1 MTALFMTMTEAPV
14 AILATLCGITLIV
27 VVLWEGFETIVLPR
41 RVTRRFRLTRM
52 FYRPAWGTWT
62 RMVYT
67 FVQEARQQ
75 ETWLSFFGPLSLLLL
90 LSFWAG
96 GLITGFALLH
106 WASGSGFATHAGHA
120 GFLTDLY
127 LSGTTFFTLGL
138 GDVVPQSTA
147 ARLLVVVESGMG
159 FAFLALVIGYLPAL
173 NQSFARREVSI
184 SLLDARAGSPPTAS
198 EMLRRH
204 GHERGMEALRQLLH
218 EWEKWSAEFLEG
230 HLSYPVLAYFRSQHD
245 NQSWLAA
252 LTAILDTCAL
262 VMAGV
267 EGACERQAELTFA
280 MARHAVVDL
289 ALVFRTKPREP
300 KPERL
305 APEKLAELRDL
316 LAASGLKLHDG
327 EDFDRRLAELRWL
340 YEPYVNALATYFRVS
355 IPPWIA
361 AETWVDNWQVSVWE
375 RQSVE
380 RKEVRERRKG
390 EHF

>member
-1 MTALFMTMTEAPV
+1 MEGANCWFPEEATV
-14 AILATLCGITLIV
+14 AVFAFLCGLALVV

-41 RVTRRFRLTRM
+41 RVTRRFRLTRL
-52 FYRPAWGTWT
+52 FYRRTWIPWVK
-62 RMVYT
+62 MVKA
-67 FVQEARQQ
+67 FVPERQK

-96 GLITGFALLH
+96 GLIIGFALLH
-106 WASGSGFATHAGHA
+106 WAIGSAVLSHDGNSG
-120 GFLTDLY
+120 LLIDLY
-127 LSGTTFFTLGL
+127 MSGTTFFTLGL
-138 GDVVPQSTA
+138 GDAVPRNST

-173 NQSFARREVSI
+173 NQSFSRREVSI

-198 EMLRRH
+198 AMLSRH

-218 EWEKWSAEFLEG
+218 EWERWSAEFLEG

-245 NQSWLAA
+245 NQSWLTA

-280 MARHAVVDL
+280 MARHAMVDL
-289 ALVFRTKPREP
+289 SLVFNTRPLATKHN
-300 KPERL
+300 RL
-305 APEKLAELRDL
+305 PPEKLAELRTT
-316 LAASGLKLHDG
+316 LAAAGVTLK
-327 EDFDRRLAELRWL
+327 EAAFETRLTELRRL
-340 YEPYVNALATYFRVS
+340 YEPYVHALASYFRLTV
-355 IPPWIA
+355 PPWIA
-361 AETWVDNWQVSVWE
+361 ERNWVDNWQASTWE
-375 RQSVE
+375 RRMITKAAVE
-380 RKEVRERRKG
+380 TKG

>member
-1 MTALFMTMTEAPV
+1 MSNGAVSAA
-14 AILATLCGITLIV
+14 AILSGIALIV

-41 RVTRRFRLTRM
+41 RVTRRFRLTSLI
-52 FYRPAWGTWT
+52 YRRTWLPWA
-62 RMVYT
+62 RMVNM
-67 FVQEARQQ
+67 FVPARQH
-75 ETWLSFFGPLSLLLL
+75 EHWLSFFGPLSLLFLL
-90 LSFWAG
+90 CILAA

-106 WASGSGFATHAGHA
+106 WAIGSAVLTRDGSA
-120 GFLTDLY
+120 GFFTDLY

-138 GDVVPQSTA
+138 GDVLPRNAMAQF
-147 ARLLVVVESGMG
+147 LVVIESGMG

-173 NQSFARREVSI
+173 NQTFSRREVSI

-218 EWEKWSAEFLEG
+218 EWELWSAEFLEG

-245 NQSWLAA
+245 NQSWLGA
-252 LTAILDTCAL
+252 LTAVLDTCAL

-289 ALVFRTKPREP
+289 SLVFLTRPHETRPD
-300 KPERL
+300 RL
-305 APEKLAELRDL
+305 PPEKLAELRAT
-316 LAASGLKLHDG
+316 LAAAGIRLHEGGAADLKLT
-327 EDFDRRLAELRWL
+327 ELRWL
-340 YEPYVNALATYFRVS
+340 YEPYIHSLSTYFRVS
-355 IPPWIA
+355 VPPWIA
-361 AETWVDNWQVSVWE
+361 GANHADNWQASAWE
-375 RQSVE
+375 RRIIS
-380 RKEVRERRKG
+380 RKPAEKAEG